1 MQHDEVVGMRVDPCE
16 VREQALIKLRRK
28 GIGIV
33 RPLRRVRRL
42 CDHRNRAVELPVAAL
57 VAEPVRMITDLLRH
71 VDQRRRFEELLVV
84 VLALLRQ
91 RTLEDGDRLRPC
103 GVGVLIDEEAVALR
117 HALEPRR
124 ILIREARR
132 IVVHVVAR
140 SRLADDEDH
149 RARRAC
155 SERILHVD
163 DE

>member
-1 MQHDEVVGMRVDPCE
+1 
-16 VREQALIKLRRK
+16 
-28 GIGIV
+28 
-33 RPLRRVRRL
+33 
-42 CDHRNRAVELPVAAL
+42 
-57 VAEPVRMITDLLRH
+57 MITDLLRH
-71 VDQRRRFEELLVV
+71 VDQRRRLEELLVV

-124 ILIREARR
+124 IVIREARR

-149 RARRAC
+149 GARRAC

-163 DE
+163 DK